1 MTRPRLL
8 VLSLGGTIT
17 MTAGAGA
24 GLNPT
29 LGAAELVAAVPGLA
43 EVAEI
48 VAESPARVA
57 SPSLEPATLLAVA
70 RRIAAEDCDG
80 AVVVQGTDTIEES
93 AFLLDLCVPGGR
105 PVVVTGAM
113 RGAAAPGA
121 DGPAN
126 LLAAAIVAASPD
138 ARGLG
143 TLTVL
148 NDQIH
153 AARFV
158 RKGHSALPSAFESPL
173 SGPLGF
179 IAEGRAR
186 ILSEVPR
193 RPVLPIPDGEWP
205 PVAILG
211 WGMGEDG
218 RLLHALRGLGYRG
231 AVVDGMGAGHVPAQA
246 AAKLGTLSGELPVV
260 LCSRCFAGPVFTGT
274 YGYAGAEMDLLARG
288 LIPAGTLPAP
298 KARLL
303 LALALASG
311 LDPAACFAAYG

>member
-1 MTRPRLL
+1 MTP
-8 VLSLGGTIT
+8 
-17 MTAGAGA
+17 GAGS

-43 EVAEI
+43 DVAEI
-48 VAESPARVA
+48 VAESPAKVA
-57 SPSLEPATLLAVA
+57 SPSLEPETLLAVA
-70 RRIAAEDCDG
+70 RRIAEADCDG
-80 AVVVQGTDTIEES
+80 AVVIQGTDTIEES
-93 AFLLDLCVPGGR
+93 AFLLDLLVPGDR

-126 LLAAAIVAASPD
+126 LLSAALVAASSE

-143 TLTVL
+143 TLAVL
-148 NDQIH
+148 NDQVH

-179 IAEGRAR
+179 VAEGRAR
-186 ILSEVPR
+186 ILARVPR
-193 RPVLPIPDGEWP
+193 RATLPIPAGVLP

-211 WGMGEDG
+211 WGMGEAG
-218 RLLHALRGLGYRG
+218 RMAPALRGLGYQG
-231 AVVDGMGAGHVPAQA
+231 AVVDGMGAGHVPARA
-246 AAKLGTLSGELPVV
+246 AEALGRLAGEMPVV

-288 LIPAGTLPAP
+288 LIAAGTLPAA

-311 LDPAACFAAYG
+311 KNPSVSFAEHG